1 LRREISNLHKETT
14 YLQEQLMISITLLR
28 ELSAFEAIE
37 LWYLEKQPTWKPR
50 ELSGG
55 IRKGAKYGRSRPAEV
70 EGSGDGGNGRM
81 GNLPSPH
88 SLRRYGGGSRA
99 HA

>member
-1 LRREISNLHKETT
+1 
-14 YLQEQLMISITLLR
+14 MISITLLR

-88 SLRRYGGGSRA
+88 SLRRYGGGGVGPMHEATIARNLRTYKQRQ
-99 HA
+99 